1 MRCYTV
7 VQLSNVVQANLQE
20 VEKKDI
26 VDKGHI

>member
-7 VQLSNVVQANLQE
+7 VQLSNVVQAKIQE